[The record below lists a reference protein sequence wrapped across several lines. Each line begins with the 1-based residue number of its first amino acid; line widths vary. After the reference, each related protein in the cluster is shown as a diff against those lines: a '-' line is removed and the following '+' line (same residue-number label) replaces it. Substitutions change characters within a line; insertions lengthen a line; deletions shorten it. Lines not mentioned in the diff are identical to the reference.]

1 MDILKEMS
9 IKEKMYQALA
19 IICFVLNALVSVTMM
34 VFILDMVNSIVTGSG
49 LFAGLSAY
57 WISLIAMLIL
67 KGILKTVADLAKHNV
82 GFEIT
87 GRIREKIT
95 LRLKRFSLGFYSR
108 ERLGEIST
116 IIHKDVDNI
125 ESIVAHLWSRMI
137 SDFIVSLIIGIG
149 LCMINIKLGLAMI
162 SLLPVA
168 IAVLIHG
175 IKKNSRL
182 QKDSQDDLA
191 NMVSLFV
198 EYSKG
203 IPLLKAFNKST
214 TFESN
219 LKTSVVQFGDSSKNK
234 AKSIAGYIGRYAV
247 LMELCLAV
255 LVITGAVMLLNNT
268 IDLSQYLIFI
278 IISKEFYKPF
288 SNLEGYWT
296 HYIVAKDSYNRIM
309 TILKAETIRN
319 PEKPQIP
326 KTFEILFE
334 NASFAYEENEFELK
348 NVNVEMKE
356 GELAALVG
364 PSGSGKTTI
373 TNLLLRFYDLNSGHI
388 KIGGVDIKDID
399 YNDLLD
405 NISIVMQNV
414 ILFADSIYENI
425 KVGNKNATKQEV
437 IEAAKKAMIHDFIMT
452 LPDGYDTVV
461 GENGAGLSG
470 GQKQRISIARAFLKD
485 APIVILDEATSNV
498 DPINERK
505 IQIAISNLAK
515 GRTLIVIAH
524 HLQTIR
530 SADQILVF
538 NEGRIVERG
547 KYDELIAK
555 EGLFRML
562 WDAQK
567 QAKEWLL
574 CS

>member
-219 LKTSVVQFGDSSKNK
+219 LKTSAVQFGDSSKNK

-348 NVNVEMKE
+348 NINVEMKE

-405 NISIVMQNV
+405 KISIVMQNV

-547 KYDELIAK
+547 RYDELIAK